1 MGEFKKLVFS
11 GVQPTGNLHLGNYL
25 GAIRRFVQLQNGN
38 DCIYCVVDLHA
49 LTAQLVHEDM
59 LSQTR
64 SIAAAF
70 IASGI
75 DAEKHIV
82 FNQSAVPQHA
92 ELAWIFNCVARIGW
106 MNRMTQFKDKAGKD
120 REQASLGLYAYPSLM
135 AADILVYRA
144 THVPVGEDQK
154 QHLELTRDIAMK
166 FNLDFAS
173 HIRKTNYGID
183 ITVGDEPVHAYFPMV
198 EPLIGGPAPR
208 VMSLRDGTKKMSKSD
223 PSDLSRINLMDDEDA
238 ISKKIRKAKTDPDG
252 LPSEAAG
259 LESRPE
265 AENLVSIFA
274 ALADKTKDQVLS
286 EFGGQQFSV
295 FKPALIDL
303 AVQVLSPI
311 TGEMR
316 RLMNDTSH
324 IDAILRNGNERA
336 RARADVTMRE
346 LREIIGF
353 LY

>member
-1 MGEFKKLVFS
+1 MTEFKPLVFS

-25 GAIRRFVQLQNGN
+25 GAIRKFVALQENN
-38 DCIYCVVDLHA
+38 DCIYCVVDMHA

-59 LSQTR
+59 PNQTR
-64 SIAAAF
+64 SITAAF
-70 IASGI
+70 LAAGI
-75 DAEKHIV
+75 DPEKHIV
-82 FNQSAVPQHA
+82 FNQSAVPGHA

-135 AADILVYRA
+135 AADILLYRA
-144 THVPVGEDQK
+144 THVPVGDDQK

-166 FNLDFAS
+166 FNLDYME
-173 HIRKTNYGID
+173 HIRRTGYGID

-198 EPLIGGPAPR
+198 EPLIDGPAPR

-223 PSDLSRINLMDDEDA
+223 ASDLSRINLLDDEEN

-252 LPSEAAG
+252 LPSETAG
-259 LESRPE
+259 LAGRPE
-265 AENLVSIFA
+265 ADNLVGIYA
-274 ALADKTKDQVLS
+274 ALADKSKAEVLS

-295 FKPALIDL
+295 FKPALVDL
-303 AVQVLSPI
+303 AVHVLSPI
-311 TGEMR
+311 TMEMR
-316 RLMNDTSH
+316 RLMADPGH
-324 IDAILRNGNERA
+324 IDAVLRDGSARA
-336 RARADVTMRE
+336 RARADVTMKQIRD
-346 LREIIGF
+346 IIGF

>member
-1 MGEFKKLVFS
+1 MNEFKKLVFS

-25 GAIRRFVQLQNGN
+25 GAIRRFVALQEGN
-38 DCIYCVVDLHA
+38 DCIYCVVDMHA

-59 LSQTR
+59 PSQTR

-70 IASGI
+70 IAAGI
-75 DAEKHIV
+75 DSEKHIV

-154 QHLELTRDIAMK
+154 QHLELARDIAMK
-166 FNLDFAS
+166 FNLDYAE
-173 HIRKTNYGID
+173 HISRTGYGVD
-183 ITVGDEPVHAYFPMV
+183 ITVGNEPVHAYFPMV

-252 LPSEAAG
+252 LPSEIDG
-259 LESRPE
+259 LQGRPE
-265 AENLVSIFA
+265 ADNLVAIYA
-274 ALADKTKDQVLS
+274 ALADKSKADVLA
-286 EFGGQQFSV
+286 EFGGQQFSI
-295 FKPALIDL
+295 FKPALVEL
-303 AVQVLSPI
+303 AINVLAPI

-316 RLMNDTSH
+316 RLMDDTSH
-324 IDAILRNGNERA
+324 IDAILRKGGERA
-336 RARADVTMRE
+336 RARAEVTMRQV
-346 LREIIGF
+346 RDIIGF

>member
-1 MGEFKKLVFS
+1 MSEFKKLVFS

-25 GAIRRFVQLQNGN
+25 GAIRRFVALQEGN
-38 DCIYCVVDLHA
+38 DCIYCVVDMHA

-59 LSQTR
+59 PSQTR

-70 IASGI
+70 IAAGI
-75 DAEKHIV
+75 DPEKHIV

-154 QHLELTRDIAMK
+154 QHLELARDIAMK
-166 FNLDFAS
+166 FNLDYAE
-173 HIRKTNYGID
+173 HIAKTGYGVD
-183 ITVGDEPVHAYFPMV
+183 ITVGNEPVHAYFPMV

-252 LPSEAAG
+252 LPSEVEG
-259 LESRPE
+259 LQGRPE
-265 AENLVSIFA
+265 ADNLVAIYA
-274 ALADKTKDQVLS
+274 ALADKSKADVLA

-295 FKPALIDL
+295 FKPALVDL
-303 AVQVLSPI
+303 SIHVLAPI

-316 RLMNDTSH
+316 RLMDDTSH
-324 IDAILRNGNERA
+324 IDAILRKGGERA
-336 RARADVTMRE
+336 RARAEVTMSQVRDV
-346 LREIIGF
+346 IGF

>member
-1 MGEFKKLVFS
+1 MSEFKKLVFS

-25 GAIRRFVQLQNGN
+25 GAIRRFVALQEGN
-38 DCIYCVVDLHA
+38 DCIYCVVDMHA

-59 LSQTR
+59 PSQTR

-70 IASGI
+70 IAAGI
-75 DAEKHIV
+75 DPEKHIV

-154 QHLELTRDIAMK
+154 QHLELARDIAMK
-166 FNLDFAS
+166 FNLDYAE
-173 HIRKTNYGID
+173 HIGRTGYGVD
-183 ITVGDEPVHAYFPMV
+183 ITVGNEPVHAYFPMV

-252 LPSEAAG
+252 LPSEVDG
-259 LESRPE
+259 LQGRPE
-265 AENLVSIFA
+265 ADNLVAIYA
-274 ALADKTKDQVLS
+274 ALVDKSKADVLA

-295 FKPALIDL
+295 FKPALVDL
-303 AVQVLSPI
+303 AIHVLAPI

-316 RLMNDTSH
+316 RLMDDTSH
-324 IDAILRNGNERA
+324 IDAILRKGGERA
-336 RARADVTMRE
+336 RARAEVTMRQV
-346 LREIIGF
+346 RDVIGF